1 MSRSREDFGSA
12 RQHRGVVLLG
22 LVALTLASWIGTVGL
37 ARSHAGHGS
46 PAVFSLVLMWV
57 VMMAAMMVP
66 VAAPSL
72 LAVAGAGRD
81 RRGRSDP
88 IARSALFLSGDLLVW
103 IAFSLLAAFA
113 QWRLHEAAL
122 MSPDMASSSSVLSGV
137 LLVAI
142 GLFQFTSIK
151 ERCLR
156 RCRAL
161 PDPAPDVPEDRPRGA
176 FRLGLEHGAFSAGS
190 CGALM
195 LVLFAT
201 GVMSVPWMAAL
212 TALLVLERIVP
223 AGLWVGRTA
232 GVLLVAWGGWLLFA
246 TRA

>member
-1 MSRSREDFGSA
+1 VLRRDRTF
-12 RQHRGVVLLG
+12 VVLG
-22 LVALTLASWIGTVGL
+22 LVGVAALCWISTVFL
-37 ARSHAGHGS
+37 VSAMLPAHAGMAVPHG
-46 PAVFSLVLMWV
+46 AVAGKSAQIAPLFLMWS

-72 LAVAGAGRD
+72 LAVAGAERE
-81 RRGRSDP
+81 RWPDP

-103 IAFSLLAAFA
+103 IAFSLLAAMA

-122 MSPDMASSSSVLSGV
+122 MSPAMASTSSVLSGV

-142 GLFQFTSIK
+142 GLFQFTPMK
-151 ERCLR
+151 KVCLR

-161 PDPAPDVPEDRPRGA
+161 PVSVRDRPRGV
-176 FRLGLEHGAFSAGS
+176 FLMGLEHGAFSAGS

-201 GVMSVPWMAAL
+201 GVMSIPWMAIL
-212 TALLVLERIVP
+212 TGFLILERIAP
-223 AGLWVGRTA
+223 EGLRVSRTA
-232 GVLLVAWGGWLLFA
+232 GALLAAWGGWILLA
-246 TRA
+246 SSA